1 MPLCGLRG
9 PSGVRLTVVL
19 TVSADPGEECRVGG
33 LNAFPP
39 DEWNHA
45 LTGLLVSNAVSFAE
59 HYGSPV
65 SVTVDDEWV
74 VTASSQGLH
83 VRKILRTPAD
93 IGPTELEETV
103 AKIFAFLSIA
113 VQEKRLEM
121 ADQR

>member
-1 MPLCGLRG
+1 M
-9 PSGVRLTVVL
+9 VL

-59 HYGSPV
+59 HYGSAV
-65 SVTVDDEWV
+65 SVTVDDEWI
-74 VTASSQGLH
+74 VTARFQGLCM
-83 VRKILRTPAD
+83 RKMLRTPANV
-93 IGPTELEETV
+93 GPTELEEAV
-103 AKIFAFLSIA
+103 EKIFAFLSIA

>member
-1 MPLCGLRG
+1 M
-9 PSGVRLTVVL
+9 TVVL
-19 TVSADPGEECRVGG
+19 TVNADPLKECRVGG

-74 VTASSQGLH
+74 VTASSQGLW
-83 VRKILRTPAD
+83 VRKMLRTPAD

-103 AKIFAFLSIA
+103 AKMFAFLSIT
-113 VQEKRLEM
+113 VQEQRL
-121 ADQR
+121 AASGQ

>member
-1 MPLCGLRG
+1 M
-9 PSGVRLTVVL
+9 TVVL
-19 TVSADPGEECRVGG
+19 TVNADPLKECRVGG
-33 LNAFPP
+33 LNALPSG
-39 DEWNHA
+39 EWNHA

-65 SVTVDDEWV
+65 SVTVDDEWI
-74 VTASSQGLH
+74 VTARFQGLCM
-83 VRKILRTPAD
+83 RKMLRMPAD

-103 AKIFAFLSIA
+103 AKMFAFLSIA